1 MNTKTGRLYAL
12 AILSIVFSFSDVRAA
27 NVFFTWAST
36 SAGAGP
42 GINAMIS
49 STVTQGSFS
58 TGTLTA
64 SEPNFVADFA
74 DSFSVLRYT
83 AAQSA
88 PGNILS
94 TITFSSALPSGT
106 RLLVIDVDF
115 SMETVTLLGNE
126 NPLSLLAQRESTTGA
141 SSSFPSYNGATGK
154 LVAVATNSN
163 EASVFD
169 LSGVTS
175 LKVNF
180 AGGNFGS
187 GVAIAISGISAIP
200 EPTSSFALPAVC
212 FSGLLLNRRRRR

>member
-1 MNTKTGRLYAL
+1 
-12 AILSIVFSFSDVRAA
+12 
-27 NVFFTWAST
+27 
-36 SAGAGP
+36 
-42 GINAMIS
+42 MIS

-126 NPLSLLAQRESTTGA
+126 TPLSLLAQRESTTGA

-163 EASVFD
+163 EASVLICRESP
-169 LSGVTS
+169 LSRST
-175 LKVNF
+175 
-180 AGGNFGS
+180 
-187 GVAIAISGISAIP
+187 
-200 EPTSSFALPAVC
+200 LPAEILGRASLSRFLGFLQFQNLPVPSPC
-212 FSGLLLNRRRRR
+212 LPSASPVSC